1 MMVVKFIMIKHI
13 FTIDKVMKK
22 MQITHMCIFL
32 QPSCTVTTFHFSL
45 RPKPQCH
52 SGLLYQYHCNWGQL
66 NATHSGNHD
75 TFLHKRDLNPM
86 QLSSCIKYQNM
97 WIFTSIFAAS
107 FEISFVSPSSIIHMQ
122 QPSGLLAE
130 LGRQHC
136 RLSIFF
142 FYFDKYWDE
151 QACLRFNF

>member
-1 MMVVKFIMIKHI
+1 MMVVKFIMIRCILK
-13 FTIDKVMKK
+13 IDKVMKN
-22 MQITHMCIFL
+22 MQITQMCIFL
-32 QPSCTVTTFHFSL
+32 QPSCTDTTFHFSL

-75 TFLHKRDLNPM
+75 TFLHKRDSNPM
-86 QLSSCIKYQNM
+86 QLSSRIKYQNM

-136 RLSIFF
+136 RLSIFVD
-142 FYFDKYWDE
+142 FDKY
-151 QACLRFNF
+151 